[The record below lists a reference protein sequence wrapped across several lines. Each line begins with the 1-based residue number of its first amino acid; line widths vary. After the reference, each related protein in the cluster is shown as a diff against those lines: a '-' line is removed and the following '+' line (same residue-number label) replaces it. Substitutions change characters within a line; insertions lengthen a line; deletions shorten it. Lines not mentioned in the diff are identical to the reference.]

1 MIEWLITNHHY
12 IPTSIVLSFTLTIL
26 ATLKILSSKES
37 KEEIV
42 YLTPKEYIFI
52 AITNIMLA
60 CVLAFFS
67 SAFFMATI
75 SSKPVSSAEWKT
87 IYDSTGSAAK
97 TEIAKSLS
105 EDQKISDTAAASIA
119 ANTSDPES
127 KDVKIKLTY
136 RMSSIGAGDEIG
148 KWFADVFSNLK
159 DSDSRAISISASKSG
174 YEKSEDFM
182 LSKEN
187 LIVNGDIVNS
197 SKIVKIEIRTADYME
212 TNFFGFK
219 GRNDLYQPKEVRI
232 TLESNSNVRQE
243 VDKIFE

>member
-1 MIEWLITNHHY
+1 MIEWLITNYHY
-12 IPTSIVLSFTLTIL
+12 VPASIVLSFALTIGVL
-26 ATLKILSSKES
+26 ALLLSFEDV
-37 KEEIV
+37 KEETV
-42 YLTPKEYIFI
+42 DFTVSQWIFV
-52 AITNIMLA
+52 ALNNIMIA
-60 CVLAFFS
+60 CILAFFS

-136 RMSSIGAGDEIG
+136 RMTSIGAGDEIG
-148 KWFADVFSNLK
+148 ARFADIFSNLN
-159 DSDSRAISISASKSG
+159 DSDSKIISITASKSD
-174 YEKSEDFM
+174 YNKSEDFL

-187 LIVNGDIVNS
+187 LISKGDIVNS
-197 SKIVKIEIRTADYME
+197 SKIVKVEIRTADYME

-219 GRNDLYQPKEVRI
+219 GRNDLCQCNEVRI
-232 TLESNSNVRQE
+232 TLES
-243 VDKIFE
+243 D